1 MKITTNVIG
10 NYSPRHIN
18 SIVKNSS
25 LNKTTGKSVDSSA
38 VQTKKDS
45 LTADEKNFFM
55 DLYPQNKTDITDYHF
70 YKRNGEMSGVKV
82 GSLFDKKG

>member
-18 SIVKNSS
+18 STVKHSS
-25 LNKTTGKSVDSSA
+25 LNKADGKSIGSA
-38 VQTKKDS
+38 VQAKKDS
-45 LTADEKNFFM
+45 LTTDEKNFFM
-55 DLYPQNKTDITDYHF
+55 DLYPQNKTDIADYHF